1 MSIRVSG
8 FNHVTID
15 VRDLTVSL
23 RFYLDV
29 LGTRL
34 IYQGEHDAYLEWG
47 SAWICLQ
54 ERNVTLFAAPQ
65 TQQGGVNH
73 VAFSIATKDF
83 DDAVAVLQ
91 EAGVPL
97 VRGPI
102 ARGTGWSV
110 NFLDPDGTQLE
121 LHTATLAERMT
132 VWQ

>member
-1 MSIRVSG
+1 VSIRVSG
-8 FNHVTID
+8 FSHVTID

-29 LGTRL
+29 LGMRL
-34 IYQGEHDAYLEWG
+34 VHQGEHDAYLEWG

-54 ERNVTLFAAPQ
+54 ERHVTSFGAPQ
-65 TQQGGVNH
+65 TQQGGVDH
-73 VAFSIATKDF
+73 VAFSISTEDF

-91 EAGVPL
+91 EANVPL
-97 VRGPI
+97 VRGPV

-110 NFLDPDGTQLE
+110 NFRDPDGTELE

-132 VWQ
+132 VWR